1 MKLKIVVAL
10 LFVSMSMLSQEF
22 KTPVEYLS
30 FIGNEQQNI
39 SKSMWK
45 YTSAV
50 AHSKSARK
58 IDNTRKALVKIIQN
72 ASKKISD
79 LKNGYNGDLEYRNQV
94 ISYLGIAEK
103 SINEEY
109 SKIIDMQE
117 VADQSYDFMEAYILA
132 RDLVNKKI
140 EEEDEKVGVAQKTF
154 ALKYKITLTDGNTEL
169 AKKMETSNQVFKYHT
184 NLYLIFFKVNIT
196 DILLSKAIENKDLGA
211 IQQNAN
217 TLLQYAN
224 EGLEKLINTPNYNN
238 DNSLVEVTK
247 KCLEYYKK
255 EAEQHVPQI
264 ISFYMFNE
272 KFENAKKTL
281 EDKSQKDRTQE
292 EVNNFNAMV
301 KQINKKIADYNKAN
315 NANNQEK
322 NNAINNWN
330 SVAENFISK
339 HVPAE

>member
-1 MKLKIVVAL
+1 MKLKILFTL
-10 LFVSMSMLSQEF
+10 LFASMSMLSQEF
-22 KTPVEYLS
+22 KTPVDYLS

-72 ASKKISD
+72 ASNKISD
-79 LKNGYNGDLEYRNQV
+79 LKSGYNGDLEYRDQV
-94 ISYLGIAEK
+94 ISYLSISEK

-117 VADQSYDFMEAYILA
+117 VAEQSYDFMEAYILA

-140 EEEDEKVGVAQKTF
+140 EEEDEKVALAQKTF
-154 ALKYKITLTDGNTEL
+154 ALKYKITLTDANTEL
-169 AKKMETSNQVFKYHT
+169 AKKMETSNEVFKYHT
-184 NLYLIFFKVNIT
+184 NIYLLFFKVNIT
-196 DILLSKAIENKDLGA
+196 DILLTKSIESKDLGA

-217 TLLQYAN
+217 TLIQYAN
-224 EGLEKLINTPNYNN
+224 EGLEKLTNTANYNN
-238 DNSLVEVTK
+238 DNSLAEVTK
-247 KCLEYYKK
+247 KSLEYYKK
-255 EAEQHVPQI
+255 EAEQYVPQI
-264 ISFYMFNE
+264 ISFHMFNE

-292 EVNNFNAMV
+292 EVNNFNSMV
-301 KQINKKIADYNKAN
+301 KQINKKIEDYNKSN
-315 NANNQEK
+315 NNNNQEK
-322 NNAINNWN
+322 NNIINNWN
-330 SVAENFISK
+330 SVAENFISE

>member
-224 EGLEKLINTPNYNN
+224 EGLEKLTNTPNYNN

-255 EAEQHVPQI
+255 EAEQYVPQI

>member
-109 SKIIDMQE
+109 SKIIDMQ
-117 VADQSYDFMEAYILA
+117 VQF
-132 RDLVNKKI
+132 
-140 EEEDEKVGVAQKTF
+140 
-154 ALKYKITLTDGNTEL
+154 LKD
-169 AKKMETSNQVFKYHT
+169 
-184 NLYLIFFKVNIT
+184 
-196 DILLSKAIENKDLGA
+196 
-211 IQQNAN
+211 
-217 TLLQYAN
+217 TLLQRLKN
-224 EGLEKLINTPNYNN
+224 FLIY
-238 DNSLVEVTK
+238 
-247 KCLEYYKK
+247 
-255 EAEQHVPQI
+255 I
-264 ISFYMFNE
+264 F
-272 KFENAKKTL
+272 
-281 EDKSQKDRTQE
+281 
-292 EVNNFNAMV
+292 
-301 KQINKKIADYNKAN
+301 
-315 NANNQEK
+315 
-322 NNAINNWN
+322 
-330 SVAENFISK
+330 
-339 HVPAE
+339 